1 MYYVLIE
8 AKKGSTVIEDV
19 VKPQIKR
26 SVGMFDYWFWKS
38 GRDNNCYILELRYL
52 DDTEGMNNLLNG
64 LKDIELAK
72 EISYEKYR
80 VEVCQ
85 IETKLEEPIL
95 VVAK

>member
-8 AKKGSTVIEDV
+8 VRKGSTVIENI
-19 VKPQIKR
+19 VKPEIKC

-38 GRDNNCYILELRYL
+38 GHNDNHYVLELRYI
-52 DDTEGMNNLLNG
+52 DDFERMNNLLTG
-64 LKDIELAK
+64 LKDIEKTK
-72 EISYEKYR
+72 EILYEEYK